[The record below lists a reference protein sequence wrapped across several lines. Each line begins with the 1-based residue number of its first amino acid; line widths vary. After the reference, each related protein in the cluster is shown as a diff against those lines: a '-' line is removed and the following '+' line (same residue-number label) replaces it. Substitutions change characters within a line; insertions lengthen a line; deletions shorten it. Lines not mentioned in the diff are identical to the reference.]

1 MQELSNIMN
10 RNSKCISWST
20 RSTALRAMHTYFRA
34 ESIMPGIDFSSGEVG
49 ADDMVS
55 YLKAHYKDNDS
66 LMTFIQSLANRM
78 EIFEPV
84 IYYA

>member
-1 MQELSNIMN
+1 MPELSNIIN

-20 RSTALRAMHTYFRA
+20 RSTALKTMHKYFSA
-34 ESIMPGIDFSSGEVG
+34 ESIMPGMDFSSGEVG
-49 ADDMVS
+49 ADDMVA

-78 EIFEPV
+78 EIFEAV
-84 IYYA
+84 IHYA